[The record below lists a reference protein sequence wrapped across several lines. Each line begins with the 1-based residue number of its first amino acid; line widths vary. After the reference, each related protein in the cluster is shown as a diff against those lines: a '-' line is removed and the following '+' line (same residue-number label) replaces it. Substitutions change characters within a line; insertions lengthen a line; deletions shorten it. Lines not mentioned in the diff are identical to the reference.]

1 MENLIDELV
10 MPSSKADSIITVI
23 GVGHAG
29 INAVNRMRK
38 IGIVGVN
45 FLICDTDRVN
55 LDNSPVEDKV
65 VIDYASLRRADAQT
79 GRDSTSEWL
88 DQIRAYLENTGT
100 RMVFIAVGMG
110 GYTGTCAS
118 PLIAK
123 LTREMGILT
132 VADVTTPLKV
142 EGSERVDTAMG
153 SIGALRKYAD
163 SLIVVN
169 GERLVERYGS
179 NVTSLDIFAKADDII
194 ATTVKSIA
202 ELYTIQSAFVRVD
215 FSDIEQVMH
224 DGGLCY
230 IGVASAEGENR
241 ALEAARR
248 SLCSPLLDSEKLIAG
263 AKRMLINISAADAD
277 TIAYDEVMHL
287 LEYLHDITMQK
298 DADGNEHK
306 TTIIWG
312 ISSKPALGNALEVFV
327 VATGLDELPC

>member
-1 MENLIDELV
+1 MDNLIDELV
-10 MPSSKADSIITVI
+10 MPSSKVDSIITVI
-23 GVGHAG
+23 GIGHAG

-45 FLICDTDRVN
+45 FLICDTDRLN

-65 VIDYASLRRADAQT
+65 VIDYASLRRADAEP
-79 GRDSTSEWL
+79 GHDPISKWL

-100 RMVFIAVGMG
+100 RMVFIAAGMG

-123 LTREMGILT
+123 LAREMGILT

-142 EGSERVDTAMG
+142 EGSGRVDTAMG
-153 SIGALRKYAD
+153 GIDALRKHAD

-179 NVTSLDIFAKADDII
+179 NATLLDIFSKADDII
-194 ATTVKSIA
+194 VITVKSIA
-202 ELYTIQSAFVRVD
+202 ELYTIQNAFVRVD
-215 FSDIEQVMH
+215 FSDIEQVMR
-224 DGGLCY
+224 DGGSCY

-241 ALEAARR
+241 ALEAARL
-248 SLCSPLLDSEKLIAG
+248 SLCSPLLDSKKLIAG

-277 TIAYDEVMHL
+277 AIAYDEVLHL
-287 LEYLHDITMQK
+287 IEYLHDITMQK

-306 TTIIWG
+306 TAIIWG
-312 ISSKPALGNALEVFV
+312 IGSKPALGNALEVFV